1 MKKGFFPI
9 WSMVEAKRDITYFI
23 PVTITHLELT
33 MATLAETFEET
44 IYFDKMRKVFGH
56 EEENECVN

>member
-1 MKKGFFPI
+1 
-9 WSMVEAKRDITYFI
+9 MVEAKRDITYFI

-44 IYFDKMRKVFGH
+44 IYFDKMGKVFGH